1 MVSEFW
7 IPDLDDAPHV
17 LLHGDLSGN
26 NIIVDGNLN
35 IQR

>member
-17 LLHGDLSGN
+17 LVHGDLSGN
-26 NIIVDGNLN
+26 NIIVDGNFN